1 MVKGRNAFLLT
12 FLGTREIRLLVG
24 KSHLKKKFKKVNM
37 MLKDNDDLHCC
48 VI

>member
-1 MVKGRNAFLLT
+1 MVKGRNAFLLK

-24 KSHLKKKFKKVNM
+24 KPHLKKILKIST